1 MNYYGINRKV
11 KVDIYAKDYKS
22 PITKNKENEVIETN
36 IHLWCGAVNMRIIE
50 AFAEKYKLDMRT
62 GPRPSD
68 PFGRT
73 VDVAGPRK
81 YVQELQ
87 DRLK

>member
-1 MNYYGINRKV
+1 MNYYGINKKV
-11 KVDIYAKDYKS
+11 KVDIYVKDHKS
-22 PITKNKENEVIETN
+22 PITKKKENEVIEAT
-36 IHLWCGAVNMRIIE
+36 VRPTDMRLIE

-81 YVQELQ
+81 YIQELQ

>member
-1 MNYYGINRKV
+1 MNYYGINKKV
-11 KVDIYAKDYKS
+11 KVDIYVKDHKS
-22 PITKNKENEVIETN
+22 PITKKKENEVIEAT
-36 IHLWCGAVNMRIIE
+36 VRPTDMRLIE

>member
-1 MNYYGINRKV
+1 MNYYGINKKE
-11 KVDIYAKDYKS
+11 KVDIYEKDHKR
-22 PITKNKENEVIETN
+22 PKTKKKENEVIEVT
-36 IHLWCGAVNMRIIE
+36 VRPTDMRLIE

-81 YVQELQ
+81 YIQELQ